1 MACRFPTWPAPGRPA
16 DDGRG
21 ASFGKAK
28 NVIFL
33 WLQGGPPQ
41 HETFD
46 PKPEAPAEIR
56 GEFNPIATNVPGIQI
71 CELLPRTAAIVDKLA
86 IVRSL
91 CTHSDLH
98 DASGYWVLT
107 GYQYKGQQSRQ
118 ITRST
123 DWPYLGSVLKMLA
136 PSPTLPS
143 YTSVWLPDVM
153 RLNDNV
159 QPAGQTAGFLG
170 VGWDPQRVICDPSD
184 PNFQIEGL
192 GAAAGDSAAAAL
204 VAAESAGAGRAA
216 FRRPSSAGRSIRDFD
231 RQTQEAFGLL
241 TSGRARQAFDL
252 SREPERLARAV
263 RQAQMGPDACCWRG
277 G

>member
-1 MACRFPTWPAPGRPA
+1 CDGVRRVELLRVGGLCLLGLSVPSDLEARAAPDPRGSTTFGRA
-16 DDGRG
+16 R
-21 ASFGKAK
+21 
-28 NVIFL
+28 NVFFL

-91 CTHSDLH
+91 CTHTDLH

-107 GYQYKGQQSRQ
+107 GYQYKGQQSRE
-118 ITRST
+118 ITRAT

-143 YTSVWLPDVM
+143 YTSV
-153 RLNDNV
+153 
-159 QPAGQTAGFLG
+159 
-170 VGWDPQRVICDPSD
+170 
-184 PNFQIEGL
+184 
-192 GAAAGDSAAAAL
+192 
-204 VAAESAGAGRAA
+204 
-216 FRRPSSAGRSIRDFD
+216 
-231 RQTQEAFGLL
+231 
-241 TSGRARQAFDL
+241 
-252 SREPERLARAV
+252 
-263 RQAQMGPDACCWRG
+263 
-277 G
+277 